1 MPVLEGGA
9 DVVGGAAFCVDTGG
23 IELDA
28 EPARRKIGTCRYFS
42 SCM

>member
-28 EPARRKIGTCRYFS
+28 EPARERKENV
-42 SCM
+42 

>member
-28 EPARRKIGTCRYFS
+28 EPAKGKKHFK
-42 SCM
+42 

>member
-1 MPVLEGGA
+1 MDEAAVPVLEGGA

-28 EPARRKIGTCRYFS
+28 EPARGKKKFV
-42 SCM
+42 